1 MDSDQRTRLRVRVAG
16 IWRQACDWVLKLS
29 LTARVML
36 GLFLFAALLVALH
49 TALSTKD
56 ASLHL
61 TVQHSFR
68 SADISLWV
76 DDDLAYSGKLTGS
89 IKKKFGL
96 IAGSVQGSLS
106 EIVPVS
112 SGIHQI
118 RVQVQPEG
126 GTSQQNT
133 VTGDFAANTERKLS
147 ISARPGSLSLAWLGS
162 TTPAPSSGS
171 SWFAHYASALFLTI
185 GGSIVSAIT
194 GFALRELPG
203 HIRSRQDSAVK
214 AQSASAGQ

>member
-56 ASLHL
+56 ARLHL

-96 IAGSVQGSLS
+96 IA
-106 EIVPVS
+106 
-112 SGIHQI
+112 
-118 RVQVQPEG
+118 
-126 GTSQQNT
+126 
-133 VTGDFAANTERKLS
+133 
-147 ISARPGSLSLAWLGS
+147 
-162 TTPAPSSGS
+162 SGS